1 MWSSVGVMREKFGIV
16 DLFSGPG
23 GLGEGFCAY
32 RSDGCRQFE
41 IDVSVE
47 KDPVAHGTLRLRA
60 FLRQFNDGFP
70 PEYIH
75 FMNHGGAEPAWAD
88 LYPKEWALAERE
100 TLDLTLGAP
109 ETTAVIDKRI
119 AEIRQR
125 RGDRIVLIG
134 GPPCQAYSLAGR
146 GRKPSDLGYVAH
158 NENRHLLYQE
168 YISVLR
174 KLRPAAFVM
183 ENVKGMLSSSIDKRK
198 VFDLVTEDL
207 RSGGGAAEYELVP
220 LSGSADPHGH
230 TQPKDFVVAAEDHG
244 VPQARHRVIIVGLR
258 RDLIPNLHEF
268 EPPQLAGV
276 PRRSTVRD
284 ALSGMPPLRSGI
296 SARGGSVDSVMN
308 WKRTVAHGAAKI
320 GVMSHGLKGE
330 AASKF
335 EKALRAVNRSRKIT
349 VEKRK
354 DATSGTRLSKTCPE
368 DLRSWLEDGRL
379 TRLSLHETRGHM
391 AEDLERYLFA
401 ACWANAT
408 GSSPKAADFP
418 DQLAPKHGNWRSGKF
433 NDRFRVQP
441 WNSPSSTVT
450 CHLSKDGH
458 YFIHPDP
465 AQCRSMTVR
474 EAARLQT
481 FPDNYHFK
489 GNRTEQYVQVGNAV
503 PPFLAKQIAAALHP
517 VLSELFDAQAA
528 PIQTREKAAMPA

>member
-1 MWSSVGVMREKFGIV
+1 MKEKFGIV

-23 GLGEGFCAY
+23 GLGEGFCVY
-32 RSDGCRQFE
+32 RSDGRRQFE

-60 FLRQFNDGFP
+60 FLRQFDGEFP
-70 PEYIH
+70 PEYID
-75 FMNHGGAEPAWAD
+75 FMNNGEAEPDWAD
-88 LYPKEWALAERE
+88 LYPTEWALAERE
-100 TLDLTLGAP
+100 TLNLTLG
-109 ETTAVIDKRI
+109 EKDTAATLDKRI
-119 AEIRQR
+119 DEVRKR

-158 NENRHLLYQE
+158 DENRHLLYEE
-168 YISVLR
+168 YIHVLR

-183 ENVKGMLSSSIDKRK
+183 ENVKGMLSSSIEKRK

-207 RSGGGAAEYELVP
+207 RSGGGAAEYQLFP
-220 LSGSADPHGH
+220 LSGNADLHGH
-230 TQPKDFVVAAEDHG
+230 AQPKDFVVAAEDHG
-244 VPQARHRVIIVGLR
+244 VPQARHRVIIVGIR
-258 RDLIPNLHEF
+258 RDLISGIDEF
-268 EPPQLAGV
+268 EPPQLDIV
-276 PRRSTVRD
+276 SRRTTVRD
-284 ALSGMPPLRSGI
+284 VLSTMSPLRSGI
-296 SARGGSVDSVMN
+296 SARGGYTDDVMD
-308 WKRTVAHGAAKI
+308 WKRFVAHGATKI
-320 GVMSHGLKGE
+320 AGMQHGLEGD
-330 AASKF
+330 AGRKF
-335 EKALRAVNRSRKIT
+335 EKALRAVDDSRKIA

-354 DATSGTRLSKTCPE
+354 DATGGTLLPDTCPE

-379 TRLSLHETRGHM
+379 IRLSQHETRGHM
-391 AEDLERYLFA
+391 VGDLERYLFA
-401 ACWANAT
+401 SCWAAAT
-408 GSSPKAADFP
+408 GSSPKAGNFP
-418 DQLAPKHGNWRSGKF
+418 EELAPKHDNWKSGKF

-441 WNSPSSTVT
+441 WDLPSSTVT

-489 GNRTEQYVQVGNAV
+489 GNRTQQYVQVGNAV
-503 PPFLAKQIAAALHP
+503 PPFLAWKIAAALHP
-517 VLSELFDAQAA
+517 VLSRIFDAPSVSA
-528 PIQTREKAAMPA
+528 REAGKAKIPA